1 MINVR
6 GGAFNIYPFAPLI
19 CNTDILFILRRFI
32 MANVV
37 SSFLVILSSVL
48 SSLGLVLPPDL
59 RELLN
64 LFWLAAENQPEKI
77 PAMLL
82 RGLPG
87 AGKTSVAEAF
97 ALAAGAVKFF
107 YQCVPSTGKDEMLGQ
122 PNLAAVLK
130 NDSRR
135 AIADGILIQ
144 AAKAAIG
151 GENVVLI
158 IDELDKASPET
169 DAYLLDFLQSRRIRD
184 TNNELLV
191 IPVEVKVWV
200 FFTSNADRD
209 LSDALMRRVRRVTA
223 ERPDRDLV
231 AQILGINEDAALLDI
246 YEATEKLAISQ
257 LKDYMA
263 DGGDPYD
270 ISWLIL
276 SQYCDKEDIDLDKI
290 RSSEDLPREITE
302 TIRAEEIPEPSPV
315 VGMWWEFDITDF
327 SSPSVLDGFEF
338 EPNHRYLSEVEVKT
352 STLTEL
358 MWLLAHLKV
367 CDDHTPSVRACSWR
381 DDRSGGTIGL
391 IIDYLN
397 PVVVSRAGAIYQICP
412 NLTVIAARQKQ
423 NGKIVDFI
431 PLENLTGERWDTR
444 LIQGVIEHVIPKYRE
459 SEFRAKQAQKLKE
472 ARQEASVGQA
482 SHLLKRLGLDDLL

>member
-1 MINVR
+1 
-6 GGAFNIYPFAPLI
+6 
-19 CNTDILFILRRFI
+19 

-37 SSFLVILSSVL
+37 STFMVVLSGVL

-64 LFWLAAENQPEKI
+64 LFWLAAERQPEKI

-97 ALAAGAVKFF
+97 ALAAGARKFF
-107 YQCVPSTGKDEMLGQ
+107 YQCVPCTGRDEMLGQ
-122 PNLAAVLK
+122 PNLAAVLRQDAK
-130 NDSRR
+130 R

-144 AAKAAIG
+144 AARAAIN

-158 IDELDKASPET
+158 IDELDKASPDT

-191 IPVEVKVWV
+191 IPSDVKVWV

-231 AQILGINEDAALLDI
+231 AQILGISEDAALLDI

-257 LKDYMA
+257 LKDYLA

-276 SQYCDKEDIDLDKI
+276 SQYCDKEDIDLDKLK
-290 RSSEDLPREITE
+290 SEDLPPEIVE
-302 TIRAEEIPEPSPV
+302 TTPAGEPEPAPV
-315 VGMWWEFDITDF
+315 TGMWWCFNIEDF
-327 SSPSVLDGFEF
+327 TSLEALSGFEF
-338 EPNHRYLSEVEVKT
+338 EPTGRYLNEIEVKT
-352 STLTEL
+352 STLTDL
-358 MWLLAHLKV
+358 IHLLANIKA
-367 CDDHTPSVRACSWR
+367 DDNGTTPDIRACSWR
-381 DDRSGGTIGL
+381 DIDRSGGTVGL
-391 IIDYLN
+391 IVNYLK
-397 PVVVSRAGAIYQICP
+397 PTITSRAGAIYQVSP
-412 NLTVIAARQKQ
+412 ELTLIAARQKQ
-423 NGKIVDFI
+423 KGMIVDYI
-431 PLENLTGERWDTR
+431 PLHNLTGERWDSR
-444 LIQGVIEHVIPKYRE
+444 LVKAIRDHVIPKFRE
-459 SEFRAKQAQKLKE
+459 EEFRAKQAQKLKE
-472 ARQEASVGQA
+472 ARTEASIGQA
-482 SHLLKRLGLDDLL
+482 SRLLQRLGLDDLL